1 MQTDTTPSQAGAEL
15 APETPEAAPV
25 TAETPEA
32 EPQVEEAKAPAAEEQ
47 PAAEVEAQEPD
58 AEAEPA
64 KKPKTTAAE
73 RIAQITAKRRE
84 AEREAQTLKDQN
96 DRLQE
101 RLAKYETT
109 EPKLEDF
116 EYDENRYQ
124 AALSAHHQ
132 RQLRKEELAEDA
144 EFAKQRMDNASQQA
158 TQAKQEAF
166 QLRAAEFAQTAPDF
180 QQVVSS
186 ANIPIS
192 DEVGAQLMD
201 SDQGPQIAY
210 YLAKNPGEAANIAHL
225 TDPVQ
230 AAKEIGRLEARL
242 SQPLPKRTTQ
252 APPPVKAVAGNTGAV
267 PDFDPS
273 SASVDDYAKQL
284 KKAGVI

>member
-1 MQTDTTPSQAGAEL
+1 MQTETSSTRADATPL
-15 APETPEAAPV
+15 PETPEVAPE

-32 EPQVEEAKAPAAEEQ
+32 ELQVEEAKASEAEEQ
-47 PAAEVEAQEPD
+47 PAAETEAQEPD

-84 AEREAQTLKDQN
+84 AEREAQTLQDQN
-96 DRLQE
+96 KRLQE

-124 AALSAHHQ
+124 AALNAHHQ
-132 RQLRKEELAEDA
+132 RQLRREELAEDA
-144 EFAKQRMDNASQQA
+144 DFAKQRMDNASQQA

-166 QLRAAEFAQTAPDF
+166 QIRAAEFAQTAPDF
-180 QQVVSS
+180 QQVVGS
-186 ANIPIS
+186 AQIPIS
-192 DEVGAQLMD
+192 EEVGAQLMD

-210 YLAKNPGEAANIAHL
+210 YLAKNPGEAANIAQL
-225 TDPVQ
+225 TDLIQ
-230 AAKEIGRLEARL
+230 AAREIGRLEARL

-273 SASVDDYAKQL
+273 TASVSDIEKVL